1 MSSSSP
7 TVLGTENIRKLL
19 IQYSGPAILAMIAS
33 ALYNVI
39 DRVLL
44 GQLVSPYAISGL
56 SITMPVMNLSAAFG
70 AMIGAGGATLAS
82 IKMGQ
87 QDYGDTLKVLG
98 NVTLMNIVL
107 GIVFMFF
114 GLVFLDEILYFF
126 GASET
131 TIPYARDFMQIILTG
146 NVVTHLYLGLNNVM
160 RSTGNPKKAMYVTLL
175 TVVINLVL
183 AIVFI
188 YFFHWGIRGAALA
201 TILGQAAA
209 LVIVVQH
216 FSNKN
221 ALIHFKRSILKF
233 DMRIVKGILSIGMS
247 PFVLNACLCLV
258 VVIINKAL
266 YTHGGD
272 LAIGAYGI
280 VNTLLMIFG
289 MLVMGLNQGMQPIAG
304 YNFGARQYSRVR
316 QVLKITIICAT
327 TVTTFAFLLGEIAP
341 YYMARMFTKDEEL
354 IRITILGLRVCVITF
369 PVVGFQMVT
378 SNFFQS
384 IGKAKKAILLS
395 STRQLLI
402 LIPLLLILPNIFG
415 TIGVFAS
422 IPVADFTSS
431 LLAFILL
438 RREMKKFSKL
448 KDEPFIVQQ
457 AK

>member
-304 YNFGARQYSRVR
+304 YNFGARQ
-316 QVLKITIICAT
+316 
-327 TVTTFAFLLGEIAP
+327 
-341 YYMARMFTKDEEL
+341 
-354 IRITILGLRVCVITF
+354 
-369 PVVGFQMVT
+369 
-378 SNFFQS
+378 
-384 IGKAKKAILLS
+384 
-395 STRQLLI
+395 
-402 LIPLLLILPNIFG
+402 
-415 TIGVFAS
+415 
-422 IPVADFTSS
+422 
-431 LLAFILL
+431 
-438 RREMKKFSKL
+438 
-448 KDEPFIVQQ
+448 
-457 AK
+457 